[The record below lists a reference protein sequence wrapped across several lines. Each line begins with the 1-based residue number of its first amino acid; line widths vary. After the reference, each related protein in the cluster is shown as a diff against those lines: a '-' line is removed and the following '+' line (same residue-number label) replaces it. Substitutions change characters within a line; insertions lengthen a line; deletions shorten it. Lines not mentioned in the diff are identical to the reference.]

1 MVGRLKEMHEQFRMI
16 IATGTKEMLRQ
27 TGIGLEL
34 AAQYQY
40 IEQQK
45 EENNEKQIP
54 NRPRGQTSL
63 DSFMHI
69 DA

>member
-1 MVGRLKEMHEQFRMI
+1 MHEQFRMI

-54 NRPRGQTSL
+54 NTFL
-63 DSFMHI
+63 FLI
-69 DA
+69 EYYI

>member
-1 MVGRLKEMHEQFRMI
+1 MYEQFRMI

-40 IEQQK
+40 IQQQK
-45 EENNEKQIP
+45 EQVNENQKP
-54 NRPRGQTSL
+54 SRPRGQTSL

>member
-1 MVGRLKEMHEQFRMI
+1 MHEQFRMI

-45 EENNEKQIP
+45 EENNEKQS
-54 NRPRGQTSL
+54 R
-63 DSFMHI
+63 
-69 DA
+69 A